1 LWGDSATVQRT
12 PMTDPHPTVHA
23 ALLHGVRQP
32 SALRESV
39 RAFAE
44 ANARAV
50 GAAPIAIFAGDE
62 VEKGQPAPD
71 RRHDLVSGFPL
82 FLVLTPLAPGVVDA
96 GMQVAVEQL
105 GHCSSRIQTWLLR
118 ERFSHVAQRT
128 DDTDGAWL
136 QIIMMNID
144 PSVESEFNE
153 WYEQEHALGIAS
165 VAPEFVSVRR
175 MEAIE
180 GSPRYHAHW
189 RLTDFKGPE
198 RDPWLSASDTPWTR
212 RLRRFN
218 SDRRRLLMAPLAA

>member
-1 LWGDSATVQRT
+1 
-12 PMTDPHPTVHA
+12 MTDSHPILHA

-32 SALRESV
+32 SDLRECV

-44 ANARAV
+44 ANARAI

-62 VEKGQPAPD
+62 IEKGQAAPD
-71 RRHDLVSGFPL
+71 RRHDLVSGSPL
-82 FLVLTPLAPGVVDA
+82 FLVLTQLAPGVVDA
-96 GMQVAVEQL
+96 GTQVAPERL
-105 GHCSSRIQTWLLR
+105 GYCSSRIETWLLR
-118 ERFSHVAQRT
+118 ERFAHVAQRT
-128 DDTDGAWL
+128 GDTHEAWL

-144 PSVESEFNE
+144 PSVEGEFNE

-175 MEAIE
+175 LEAIA
-180 GSPRYHAHW
+180 GSPRYHAYW

-218 SDRRRLLMAPLAA
+218 SGRRRLLMAPLTA